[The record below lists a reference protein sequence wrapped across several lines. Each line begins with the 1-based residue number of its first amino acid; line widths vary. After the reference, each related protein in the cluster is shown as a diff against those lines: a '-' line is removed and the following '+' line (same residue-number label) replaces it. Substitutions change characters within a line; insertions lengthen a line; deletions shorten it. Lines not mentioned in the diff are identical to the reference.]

1 MEIAAVAAGSLVGL
15 VGSLCIVA
23 LARFL
28 YLRCVRLRALEEEG
42 SSHNL
47 PAALRHSHNNTET
60 VQSRESHPPPSPSM
74 ARSGSMSS
82 DEGGDAVLPESTVRR
97 LSTNL
102 TSPRSPKT
110 TVLAFLSES
119 KRALRVGKKEP
130 QAADN
135 KEKAVEPDIDV
146 LTLE

>member
-28 YLRCVRLRALEEEG
+28 YLRCVRLRAMEEEG

-47 PAALRHSHNNTET
+47 PAALRNNTNTET
-60 VQSRESHPPPSPSM
+60 VQNREAHPPPSPSM

-82 DEGGDAVLPESTVRR
+82 DEGGDAVLSESTVRR

-119 KRALRVGKKEP
+119 KKKLKVGKKEP
-130 QAADN
+130 QAADSR
-135 KEKAVEPDIDV
+135 EKAVEPDIDV